1 MTAPTGAVPMPTP
14 TTKLWQKGYTLD
26 ALASRYTAG
35 DEVALDNRLV
45 EADVWGSMAHARML
59 HRIGILTEGETN
71 ALLAGL
77 ARVLD
82 LYHAGEFVVAPEDE
96 DVHTK
101 VENYLT
107 ATAGEAGKKIHTAR
121 SRNDQ
126 VLVDL
131 RLWAKG
137 AILDTMDAVLD
148 CAATFAAFAVRE
160 QWTPMPGYTHMQ
172 RAMPS
177 SAGLWAA
184 AFAESLLD
192 DLDMLKAVYRLN
204 DQNPLGSAASYG
216 VNLPIDR
223 QMTTDLLGFGRVQ
236 NNVLY
241 AQNTRGKFEGACV
254 QALAQVMLDLS
265 KFAQDMMLF
274 LTSEY
279 NFFRIAE
286 TLATGSSIMPQKRNP
301 DVMEL
306 VRARA
311 QGVLA
316 AQTQIFGLLSGL
328 PSGYNMDFGETKGP
342 TMRAFDTTNDALSIC
357 ALTLAHTTVNAAA
370 TRAANTP
377 ELYATDQAYALVAG
391 GVPFRDAYRRIAKVA
406 HDLPAV
412 DIDAALRE
420 RTHLG
425 TVGNLGL
432 DRVEKQIEA
441 EREFVQDRRQ
451 TFTGAIGALV
461 AHARR
466 GMSNSPGKD
475 AT

>member
-1 MTAPTGAVPMPTP
+1 MTAPTPNPP
-14 TTKLWQKGYTLD
+14 STKLWQKDYTLD
-26 ALASRYTAG
+26 TLAARYTAG
-35 DEVALDNRLV
+35 EEVGLDNRLV

-59 HRIGILTEGETN
+59 HKIGILTAAETEE
-71 ALLAGL
+71 LLAGL
-77 ARVLD
+77 AQILD
-82 LYHAGEFVVAPEDE
+82 LYHAGGFVVTPDDE

-107 ATAGEAGKKIHTAR
+107 ATTGDAGKKIHTAR

-137 AILDTMDAVLD
+137 ATLETMDAVLD
-148 CAATFAAFAVRE
+148 CAAAFAQFAARE

-184 AFAESLLD
+184 AFAESLVD
-192 DLDMLKAVYRLN
+192 DLELFKAAYRLN

-223 QMTTDLLGFGRVQ
+223 QMTTDLLGFARVQ

-241 AQNTRGKFEGACV
+241 AQNTRGKFEAVCV

-274 LTSEY
+274 LTSEF
-279 NFFRIAE
+279 NFFRISE

-306 VRARA
+306 VRGRA
-311 QGVLA
+311 GSVFGAQAQLFAVL
-316 AQTQIFGLLSGL
+316 GGL

-342 TMRAFDTTNDALSIC
+342 TMRAFDTTNDALAIC
-357 ALTLAHTTVNAAA
+357 ALTLGQTTVNAAA
-370 TRAANTP
+370 TRAASTP
-377 ELYATDQAYALVAG
+377 ELYATDRAYALVAN
-391 GVPFRDAYRRIAKVA
+391 GVPFRDAYRTIAKVA
-406 HDLPAV
+406 HDLPSV
-412 DIDAALRE
+412 DIDAALKE

-432 DRVEKQIEA
+432 DRLDARISA
-441 EREFVQDRRQ
+441 ERESVQEWRQ

-466 GMSNSPGKD
+466 GNG
-475 AT
+475 

>member
-1 MTAPTGAVPMPTP
+1 MTAPTPNTP
-14 TTKLWQKGYTLD
+14 GTKLWQKDYTLD

-35 DEVALDNRLV
+35 DEVGLDNRLV

-59 HRIGILTEGETN
+59 NSIGILTDAEAE

-77 ARVLD
+77 AHILD
-82 LYHAGEFVVAPEDE
+82 RYHAGAFVVVPEDE

-107 ATAGEAGKKIHTAR
+107 ATVGDAGKKIHTAR

-137 AILDTMDAVLD
+137 ALLDTMDAVLD
-148 CAATFAAFAVRE
+148 CAVAFARFAARE

-184 AFAESLLD
+184 AFAESLVD
-192 DLDMLKAVYRLN
+192 DLDMLKTAYRLN

-223 QMTTDLLGFGRVQ
+223 QMTTDLLGFAHTQ

-306 VRARA
+306 VRGRA
-311 QGVLA
+311 QVVLA

-342 TMRAFDTTNDALSIC
+342 TMRAFDVTNEALAVC
-357 ALTLAHTTVNAAA
+357 ALTLAHTTVNAVA
-370 TRAANTP
+370 TRAASTP
-377 ELYATDQAYALVAG
+377 ELYATDQAYALVAN
-391 GVPFRDAYRRIAKVA
+391 GVPFRDAYRTIARVA
-406 HDLPAV
+406 HDLPSV

-432 DRVEKQIEA
+432 DRLDARIEVERQLIQEW
-441 EREFVQDRRQ
+441 RQ

-466 GMSNSPGKD
+466 GMTPGKD
-475 AT
+475 TT